1 MNRASIFPHKCIA
14 RVEPGN
20 NEYPYLAS
28 SPARLVPAPV
38 GCYLPLMTAA
48 PIQNIRNFSIVAH
61 IDHGKSTLADRLIQL
76 TGGLSDREMVGK
88 EQVLDSMDIERERGI
103 TIKAQTVRLNYR
115 AKDGRDYILNL
126 MDTPGHVDFAYE
138 VNRSLAACEGS
149 LLVVDAS
156 QGVEAQTLANVYHAL
171 DAGHEIV
178 PVLNKIDLPAAEPDR
193 IKEQIEDVIGLDA
206 SDAVPISAKTGLNID
221 LVLEAI
227 VTRLPPPKGDVD
239 APLKALLVDSWYDA
253 YLGVV
258 VLVRIVDGVLKKG
271 QRIRMIGTDAVYEV
285 DRIGVF
291 RPKMQDIAALG
302 PGEVGF
308 ITASIKEVADT
319 RVGDTITDERK
330 GTATPLPGFKPAQPV
345 VFCGLFPVDAAQFED
360 LRAAMGR
367 LRLNDASFSYEM
379 ESSAALG
386 FGFRCGFLGLLHLE
400 IIQERLE
407 REFNLDLIATAPS
420 VVYRVTMNDGTG
432 IELHNPVDLP
442 DVVKIRAI
450 EEPWIRATILTPD
463 DYLGSILKLCQDRR
477 GVQVDLNYVGKRA
490 MVQYDL
496 PLNEV
501 VFDFYDRLKSVSKGY
516 ASFDYHLTDYQE
528 GDLVKMQILVN
539 AEPVDALSMLVHR
552 ARAESRG
559 RAMVEKLKDL
569 IPQHMFQI
577 PIQAAIGAKI
587 IARET
592 IRALRKDVTAKCY
605 GGDITRK
612 RKLLEKQKEGKKK
625 MRQFGKVDIPQEAF
639 IAALKVDS

>member
-1 MNRASIFPHKCIA
+1 MTTQSID
-14 RVEPGN
+14 
-20 NEYPYLAS
+20 
-28 SPARLVPAPV
+28 
-38 GCYLPLMTAA
+38 
-48 PIQNIRNFSIVAH
+48 NIRNFSIVAH

-76 TGGLSDREMVGK
+76 TGGLTAREMT

-103 TIKAQTVRLNYR
+103 TIKAQTVRLHYK
-115 AKDGRDYILNL
+115 AKDGKIYILNL

-138 VNRSLAACEGS
+138 VSRSLAACEGS

-156 QGVEAQTLANVYHAL
+156 QGVEAQTLANVYQAL
-171 DAGHEIV
+171 DANHEIV
-178 PVLNKIDLPAAEPDR
+178 PVLNKVDLPAAEPDR
-193 IKEQIEDVIGLDA
+193 VKEQIEEVIGLDA
-206 SDAVPISAKTGLNID
+206 SDAVPISAKTGLNIEA
-221 LVLEAI
+221 VLEAI
-227 VTRLPPPKGDVD
+227 VTRLPAPKGDPD
-239 APLKALLVDSWYDA
+239 ATLKAMLVDSWYDN

-258 VLVRIVDGVLKKG
+258 VLVRIIDGTLKKG
-271 QRIRMIGTDAVYEV
+271 QRIKMMRAGAVYDVERV
-285 DRIGVF
+285 GYLT
-291 RPKMQDIAALG
+291 PKLVTVESLG
-302 PGEVGF
+302 PGEVGV

-319 RVGDTITDERK
+319 RVGDTITDDRK
-330 GTATPLPGFKPAQPV
+330 PTAQPLPGFKPVQPV
-345 VFCGLFPVDAAQFED
+345 VFCGLFPVDAAEFDE
-360 LRAAMGR
+360 LRSALGK

-379 ESSAALG
+379 ETSAALG

-400 IIQERLE
+400 IVQERLS

-420 VVYRVTMNDGTG
+420 VVYRILQTDREV
-432 IELHNPVDLP
+432 IELHNPADMP
-442 DVVKIRAI
+442 DVMKIEAI

-463 DYLGSILKLCQDRR
+463 EYLGSVLKLCQDRR
-477 GVQVDLNYVGKRA
+477 GIQIDLGYVGSRA
-490 MVQYDL
+490 KVVYDL

-516 ASFDYHLTDYQE
+516 ASFDYAITEYKE
-528 GDLVKMQILVN
+528 GDLVKMSILVN

-552 ARAESRG
+552 TRADMRG
-559 RAMVEKLKDL
+559 RVMCEKLREL

-577 PIQAAIGAKI
+577 PIQAALGGKI

-639 IAALKVDS
+639 IAALKMD